1 MQTKERYQIKMKFI
15 CDETLPMGVYSPIY
29 QSFVVS
35 PKFCKN
41 SLEIRT
47 ANGKLI
53 FLFKLVH

>member
-1 MQTKERYQIKMKFI
+1 MKFI